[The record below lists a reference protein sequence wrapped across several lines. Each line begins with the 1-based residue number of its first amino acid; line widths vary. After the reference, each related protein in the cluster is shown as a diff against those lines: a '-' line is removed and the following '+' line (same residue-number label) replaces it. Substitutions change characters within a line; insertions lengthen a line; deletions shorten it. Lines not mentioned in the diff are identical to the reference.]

1 MERLEPLSHDAL
13 PEFEAFWQAMEATLG
28 FVPNSLLIMAH
39 KPDLLGAFSALAQ
52 TVLNPE
58 NPKTPVEL
66 KHLIGHVAS
75 TSAGCRY
82 CQAHT
87 AKNAS
92 AGLGPDR
99 IENVWDY
106 ERSPLFSEAER
117 AALRIAQ
124 AAGST
129 PNAVTNEDF
138 MDLRDHFDPEAVIEI
153 VAVISLF
160 GWLNRWN
167 DTFATELEQ
176 EPLETAEQLLGDR
189 GWSAGKHGRQDK
201 TGR

>member
-1 MERLEPLSHDAL
+1 MERLEPLSRDAL

-39 KPDLLGAFSALAQ
+39 KPGLLGAFSALAQ

-58 NPKTPVEL
+58 NPKIPVEL

-92 AGLGPDR
+92 VGLGADR

-117 AALRIAQ
+117 AALSIAQ
-124 AAGST
+124 AAGGT
-129 PNAVTNEDF
+129 PNAVTNQDF
-138 MDLRDHFDPEAVIEI
+138 RDLRDHFDPEAIIEI

-176 EPLETAEQLLGDR
+176 APLETAEQLLGDR
-189 GWSAGKHGRQDK
+189 GWSAGKHGRQDEVD
-201 TGR
+201 R